1 MPARRRRSLVRSP
14 SLRLEMWDAKM
25 KGDIYKIQLEAVKP
39 HALPIVAS
47 YQAIHELLISRVKE
61 ILSRFDSESS
71 LLQEYMWYAEK
82 MWKLTQQYGSNAL
95 QKEADALYL
104 WYLARGRNDIA
115 LRMIA
120 QALGIKI
127 SSLEYIVEKI
137 LTPVLISIIGKGA
150 LMADG
155 SEQILIEYAGKIATI
170 SGYIDLSNMDV
181 GDVVTIRCYVKIRED
196 SDYKLYRSETFEG
209 KQPEPALYMLPRL
222 SGFALKTTLQ
232 QTAGA
237 YKSFDYLFVKG
248 V

>member
-1 MPARRRRSLVRSP
+1 MPARRRRSYVRSP
-14 SLRLEMWDAKM
+14 YLRLKMWDAKM
-25 KGDIYKIQLEAVKP
+25 KGDIYEIQLEAVKP
-39 HALPIVAS
+39 LALPIVGS
-47 YQAIHELLISRVKE
+47 YQATHELLISRVKE
-61 ILSRFDSESS
+61 ILSRLNSEPS

-82 MWKLTQQYGSNAL
+82 MWKLTQRYGSDAL

-127 SSLEYIVEKI
+127 SSLEHIVEKTLAPI
-137 LTPVLISIIGKGA
+137 LTSIIGKGT

-155 SEQILIEYAGKIATI
+155 SEQSLIEYAGEIATI
-170 SGYIDLSNMDV
+170 SGYIDLSNMDE
-181 GDVVTIRCYVKIRED
+181 GDTVIIRCYVKIRED

-209 KQPEPALYMLPRL
+209 KQPEPALYILPKL
-222 SGFALKTTLQ
+222 SGLAFKTTLQ

-248 V
+248 I